1 MRLSA
6 VTQVTDAAVY
16 FKWRGNDAGYI
27 LKVAPTGFPNELKEK
42 RQESRKTYPEKLLD
56 WNCYSTK

>member
-1 MRLSA
+1 M
-6 VTQVTDAAVY
+6 VY
-16 FKWRGNDAGYI
+16 FRWRSNDTGYI

-42 RQESRKTYPEKLLD
+42 RQESRKTCPEKLLD